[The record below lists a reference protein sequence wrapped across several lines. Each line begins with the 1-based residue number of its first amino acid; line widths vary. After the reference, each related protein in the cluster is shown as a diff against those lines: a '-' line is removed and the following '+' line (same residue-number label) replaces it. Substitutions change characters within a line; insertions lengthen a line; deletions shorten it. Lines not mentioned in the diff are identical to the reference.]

1 MLSVE
6 LTQTDGS
13 SHGTYPYRKLS
24 ESLPMLLLRARETSV
39 AYFRPSLQER
49 GLTEQQW
56 RVLRALKEH
65 GELSA
70 AGLSKAC
77 VILAPSMTRIL
88 RRLGSEGYV
97 SSKRSRS
104 DGRELTVR
112 LTRAGERLIDEIAPI
127 SERQNALIRERL
139 QPEKLEQ
146 LYSLLHDF
154 VDLDDANAAGSV
166 SGDSR

>member
-1 MLSVE
+1 MAQS
-6 LTQTDGS
+6 
-13 SHGTYPYRKLS
+13 RKFS
-24 ESLPMLLLRARETSV
+24 ESLPMLLLRARETSM

-56 RVLRALKEH
+56 RVLRALQES

-70 AGLSKAC
+70 SGLSHAC

-88 RRLGSEGYV
+88 RRLAEEGLV
-97 SSKRSRS
+97 SSKRSRR

-127 SERQNALIRERL
+127 SERQYALIRERL

-146 LYSLLHDF
+146 LHSLLHDF
-154 VDLDDANAAGSV
+154 VELDGEHLKGAA
-166 SGDSR
+166 SGETQ

>member
-1 MLSVE
+1 MA
-6 LTQTDGS
+6 
-13 SHGTYPYRKLS
+13 PPRKFN
-24 ESLPMLLLRARETSV
+24 ESLPMLLLRAREASL

-65 GELSA
+65 GELSG
-70 AGLSKAC
+70 AGLSHAC

-88 RRLGSEGYV
+88 RRLSAEGLV
-97 SSKRSRS
+97 SSKRSRR
-104 DGRELTVR
+104 DGRELKVR

-127 SERQNALIRERL
+127 SERQHALLRERL

-146 LYSLLHDF
+146 LHSLLHDF
-154 VDLDDANAAGSV
+154 VELDGEHPKGAAAGETQ
-166 SGDSR
+166 

>member
-1 MLSVE
+1 
-6 LTQTDGS
+6 
-13 SHGTYPYRKLS
+13 
-24 ESLPMLLLRARETSV
+24 MLLLRARETSM

-56 RVLRALKEH
+56 RVLRALREH

-70 AGLSKAC
+70 AGLSHAC

-88 RRLGSEGYV
+88 RRLADEGLV

-104 DGRELTVR
+104 DGRELAVR

-127 SERQNALIRERL
+127 SERQNALIAERL

-154 VDLDDANAAGSV
+154 VELDGGNPRAPA
-166 SGDSR
+166 SGESQ

>member
-1 MLSVE
+1 MAIDQFS
-6 LTQTDGS
+6 
-13 SHGTYPYRKLS
+13 R
-24 ESLPMLLLRARETSV
+24 SLPIMLHRALDAVMPR
-39 AYFRPSLQER
+39 FRKIFNDFN
-49 GLTEQQW
+49 LTEQQW

-70 AGLSKAC
+70 AGLSHAC

-88 RRLGSEGYV
+88 RRLAAEGLV
-97 SSKRSRS
+97 SAKRSRR

-127 SERQNALIRERL
+127 SERQYALIRERL

-146 LYSLLHDF
+146 LHSLLHDF
-154 VDLDDANAAGSV
+154 VELDGEHPKGKA
-166 SGDSR
+166 SGDTQ